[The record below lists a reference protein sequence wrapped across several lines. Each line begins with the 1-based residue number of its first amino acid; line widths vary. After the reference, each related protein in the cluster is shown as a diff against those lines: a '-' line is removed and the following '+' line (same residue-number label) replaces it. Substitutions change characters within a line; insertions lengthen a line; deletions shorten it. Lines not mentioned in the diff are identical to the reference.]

1 MSDVVEPA
9 VVEEQPMQNQEPAPV
24 EPAPAP
30 VEPAS
35 VEPAPVEPAPAP
47 VEVAVTKQ
55 QKRGSKSASEVS
67 HVVSGNATDDVH
79 LNRCVYKNNYARK
92 SLTVHHVQRRLVEL
106 GYRDAG
112 SDKDGW
118 YGDLTQ
124 MSVAAFQKD
133 RSLAGE
139 GCMNSETFVALF
151 DGDQNVTVH
160 LA

>member
-1 MSDVVEPA
+1 MSDEVTNEIVEEAAEAQVVAVEETPEPIA
-9 VVEEQPMQNQEPAPV
+9 VVEEPVVVAEEPVAVIEEPAVDKKAARNATPSPV
-24 EPAPAP
+24 
-30 VEPAS
+30 
-35 VEPAPVEPAPAP
+35 
-47 VEVAVTKQ
+47 
-55 QKRGSKSASEVS
+55 R
-67 HVVSGNATDDVH
+67 HVVSGGDTDDVH
-79 LNRCVYKNNYARK
+79 LDKCVFKNAFARK
-92 SLTVHHVQRRLVEL
+92 SLTIHHVQRRLVEL

-124 MSVAAFQKD
+124 MSIAAFQKD

>member
-1 MSDVVEPA
+1 MSDEVTNEIVEEAVEAQVVAVEETPEPVA
-9 VVEEQPMQNQEPAPV
+9 VVEEPVVVAEEPVAVIEEPAVNTKAAHNVTPSPV
-24 EPAPAP
+24 
-30 VEPAS
+30 
-35 VEPAPVEPAPAP
+35 
-47 VEVAVTKQ
+47 
-55 QKRGSKSASEVS
+55 R
-67 HVVSGNATDDVH
+67 HVVSGGDTDDVY
-79 LNRCVYKNNYARK
+79 LDKCVFKNTFARK
-92 SLTVHHVQRRLVEL
+92 SLTIHHVQRRLVEL

-124 MSVAAFQKD
+124 MSIAAFQKD